1 MGPSKERLN
10 PLINLT
16 DNQLRED
23 WEQAD
28 NKPGEDIEIRGI
40 GAVTKGQCYL
50 ELVRRSKIKPKSRP
64 RHRLRGKL
72 PPPHPI
78 DGSSAMESVNRA
90 GIRRALSRR

>member
-1 MGPSKERLN
+1 MPSHERLN
-10 PLINLT
+10 PLAGLT
-16 DNQLRED
+16 IQQLQED

-50 ELVRRSKIKPKSRP
+50 ELARRSEIKPRLRP
-64 RHRLRGKL
+64 RHRLRGKFL
-72 PPPHPI
+72 HLHPI
-78 DGSSAMESVNRA
+78 DGSSTMEPFNRA